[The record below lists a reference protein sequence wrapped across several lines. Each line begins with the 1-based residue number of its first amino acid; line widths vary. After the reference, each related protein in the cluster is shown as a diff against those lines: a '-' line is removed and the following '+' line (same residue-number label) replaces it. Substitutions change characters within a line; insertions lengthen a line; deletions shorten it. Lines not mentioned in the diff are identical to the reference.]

1 LLASVLKKRN
11 AGHLHQKRTVSSH
24 MQLGGI
30 ILPSELERAVFET
43 AAFLDYNH
51 IPRLLLVA
59 HRVHT
64 W

>member
-1 LLASVLKKRN
+1 
-11 AGHLHQKRTVSSH
+11 
-24 MQLGGI
+24 MELGGI
-30 ILPSELERAVFET
+30 LLPRELERAVFEA
-43 AAFLDYNH
+43 AAFLDYKN